1 MFSLS
6 PRNEK
11 FFDMFIEFSE
21 LVVETSNL
29 LVNFANDFTDVEER
43 FKIIKNYEHEGDMI
57 VHKIFQQVNDSFI
70 TPIDREDIYL
80 IVKAIDDILDFIEIT
95 ASRFVMFNI
104 PKVNQN
110 VVDMCDLMVKA
121 CLEINKLMNEF
132 KNMKKSKKLLEAII
146 EINRIEDEGD
156 ILFRKA
162 VRELFD
168 GNTSAVEIIIWK
180 EIYEELENVLDA
192 CEDVANI
199 VEGIVMKH
207 A

>member
-1 MFSLS
+1 MFTLS

-21 LVVETSNL
+21 LTVKASNL
-29 LVNFANDFTDVEER
+29 LINFAMDLTNSEEK
-43 FKIIKNYEHEGDMI
+43 FKAIKENEHEGDML
-57 VHKIFQQVNDSFI
+57 VHKIFQAVNDSFI

-80 IVKAIDDILDFIEIT
+80 ITKAIDDILDFIETT
-95 ASRFVMFNI
+95 ASRFVMFNVSR
-104 PKVNQN
+104 VNQS
-110 VVDMCDLMVKA
+110 VIDMCEMTTRA
-121 CLEINKLMNEF
+121 CQEINKLMNEF
-132 KNMKKSKKLLEAII
+132 KHMNKSKKLMEAVI

-162 VRELFD
+162 VRELFN
-168 GNTSAVEIIIWK
+168 GVTSPVDIIIWK

-192 CEDVANI
+192 CEDVANL